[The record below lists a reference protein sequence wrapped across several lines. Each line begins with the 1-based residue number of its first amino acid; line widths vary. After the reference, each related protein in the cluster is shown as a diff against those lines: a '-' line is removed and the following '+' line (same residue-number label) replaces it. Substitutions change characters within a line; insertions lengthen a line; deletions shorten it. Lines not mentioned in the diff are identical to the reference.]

1 MTFRTRLF
9 LTSLITA
16 AITVAV
22 ATMLVSWSVRR
33 TMNDRI
39 ERSLISQARLAA
51 EALSH
56 RQAAASA
63 ELDGEANALSGLVG
77 ARVTLVAPDGVVMGD
92 SELDG
97 EALATV
103 ANHADRPEIQQARRD
118 GIGTSRRYS
127 TTARA
132 EMLYVA
138 APVTNTAVP
147 GLGFVRLALP
157 LTDVAEQLA
166 AVRRIGLLAFG
177 VGLLAALAIAWTAS
191 LLVSRRVQ
199 AIAAVAE
206 RYARGDWSRPARDYG
221 NDEIGTVARA
231 LDDSAR
237 EMGRRANDLASDRT
251 RMEAILGGMIE
262 GVLVVNDHGRV
273 QLVNDAARAM
283 LQLQGDPE
291 GRHYV
296 EIVRQPDIAAQLGS
310 ALHGTSTEGLELTL
324 PREPE
329 LVIISRSAPVASP
342 GAAGAVLVMHDITQL
357 RRADRIRRDF
367 VANVSHELRTPLTAV
382 RGYVEA
388 LLDQGEEGAEPAQVR
403 RFLEI
408 IGRHTLRMERL
419 VRDLLR
425 LARLDAGQE
434 PIEQVACPVASLFDG
449 VETELASAL
458 EARQQVVEHRIA
470 HDAATVSGDPAKL
483 HDALRNL
490 LENATN
496 YAPEASRIVMGAER
510 IGERLRLSV
519 ADEGP
524 GIPEDDLPRVF
535 ERFYRVDK
543 SRTRGTRDPG
553 GTGLGL
559 AIVKHLIELHGGKTT
574 AANQPEGGAIFTI
587 ELRSPIDRT
596 AG

>member
-9 LTSLITA
+9 LTSLVTTA
-16 AITVAV
+16 LALLV
-22 ATMLVSWSVRR
+22 ATVLASWSVRR
-33 TMNDRI
+33 ATSDRI
-39 ERSLISQARLAA
+39 ERSLVSQARLAA
-51 EALSH
+51 ETLSH
-56 RQAAASA
+56 RQSA
-63 ELDGEANALSGLVG
+63 TGTELDAEADALSGLVG
-77 ARVTLVAPDGVVMGD
+77 GRVTLVAQDGVVIGD

-97 EALATV
+97 ESLAAV
-103 ANHADRPEIQQARRD
+103 DNHGDRPEIQQARRE
-118 GIGTSRRYS
+118 GLGVARRYS
-127 TTARA
+127 TTVRA
-132 EMLYVA
+132 DMLYVA
-138 APVTNTAVP
+138 VPVDNAALP
-147 GLGFVRLALP
+147 ALGFVRLALP

-166 AVRRIGLLAFG
+166 AVRRSALVAFA
-177 VGLLAALAIAWTAS
+177 VGLIAALTVAWATS
-191 LLVSRRVQ
+191 ILLSRRVL

-221 NDEIGTVARA
+221 SDEIGAVARA

-237 EMGRRANDLASDRT
+237 EIGRRATDLASDRA
-251 RMEAILGGMIE
+251 RMEAILTGMIE

-273 QLVNDAARAM
+273 QLVNGAARTM
-283 LQLQGDPE
+283 LHLQGDPE

-296 EIVRQPDIAAQLGS
+296 EIVRQPDIAAQLGA
-310 ALHGTSTEGLELTL
+310 ALRGTPTEGMELSL
-324 PREPE
+324 PHEPE

-342 GAAGAVLVMHDITQL
+342 GVAGAVLVMHDITDL

-388 LLDQGEEGAEPAQVR
+388 LLDQGDDGAEPTEIR

-434 PIEQVACPVASLFDG
+434 LLEHVPCVVESLFDG
-449 VETELASAL
+449 VESELASAL
-458 EARQQVVEHRIA
+458 DARQQVVEHRIA
-470 HDAATVSGDPAKL
+470 DDAATVMGDPTKL

-496 YAPEASRIVMGAER
+496 YAPESSRIIMAAQRVGHR
-510 IGERLRLSV
+510 IRLTV

-524 GIPEDDLPRVF
+524 GIPEADLPRVF

-559 AIVKHLIELHGGKTT
+559 AIVKHLVELHGGK
-574 AANQPEGGAIFTI
+574 AAAATGPDGGAVFTI
-587 ELRSPIDRT
+587 ELPSPNC
-596 AG
+596 